1 MKKQWVLLAV
11 LAIIACNPVVAKV
24 TLPAIISD
32 NMVLQQDA
40 RVNIWGKAEPGET
53 ITIKP
58 SWATKAMTTIASG
71 DGKWTVKLKTPRATM
86 KKHSITVSGENTITV
101 SNILIGEVWLCGGQ
115 SNMLFP
121 VGKQEDV
128 KWQTGMEEAEKE
140 LQDANYPE
148 IRFFTVP
155 YCLAPDGERDDC
167 EGKWLVCTAE
177 STYNFS
183 AVGFVF
189 GRRLFNELH
198 TPVGLILSAKGDT
211 HVESWTKMD
220 VMKNNPLYTDVFD
233 EFGVENV
240 KQNKLYKVPSTLW
253 NGMIK
258 PILGYTVKGTIWY
271 QGEANAMRHAQY
283 QQVFTNM
290 INSWR
295 KEWEQPDMPFYFVQ
309 IAPFK
314 DQPAGI
320 REAQLQTWQGGL
332 KNLGMVVTTDVGDS
346 LDIHP
351 RNKRVP
357 GERLALWA
365 LAKQYGKNIAYSGP
379 LFKSMKL
386 SGNKLILS
394 FDYADNGLMTPN
406 NELVKGFYIAGAD
419 QQFYPSKAIINGS
432 CIEVFSSQVQEPV
445 AVRYAFANFFR
456 ANLYNKEGLPATP
469 FRSDSWSKK

>member
-1 MKKQWVLLAV
+1 MY
-11 LAIIACNPVVAKV
+11 
-24 TLPAIISD
+24 S
-32 NMVLQQDA
+32 
-40 RVNIWGKAEPGET
+40 
-53 ITIKP
+53 
-58 SWATKAMTTIASG
+58 
-71 DGKWTVKLKTPRATM
+71 
-86 KKHSITVSGENTITV
+86 
-101 SNILIGEVWLCGGQ
+101 
-115 SNMLFP
+115 
-121 VGKQEDV
+121 
-128 KWQTGMEEAEKE
+128 
-140 LQDANYPE
+140 
-148 IRFFTVP
+148 
-155 YCLAPDGERDDC
+155 
-167 EGKWLVCTAE
+167 
-177 STYNFS
+177 
-183 AVGFVF
+183 
-189 GRRLFNELH
+189 
-198 TPVGLILSAKGDT
+198 
-211 HVESWTKMD
+211 
-220 VMKNNPLYTDVFD
+220 
-233 EFGVENV
+233 
-240 KQNKLYKVPSTLW
+240 LW

-258 PILGYTVKGTIWY
+258 PILGYTVKGAIWY
-271 QGEANAMRHAQY
+271 QGEANAMRYAQY

-295 KEWEQPDMPFYFVQ
+295 KEWEQPDLPFYFVQ

-320 REAQLQTWQGGL
+320 REAQLQTWQGGV

-394 FDYADNGLMTPN
+394 FDYADNGLMTPD
-406 NELVKGFYIAGAD
+406 NEPVKGFYIAGAD
-419 QQFYPSKAIINGS
+419 QQFYPSKAIINGNR
-432 CIEVFSSQVQEPV
+432 IEVFSSQVREPV

>member
-11 LAIIACNPVVAKV
+11 LVIIACNPVVAKV

-32 NMVLQQDA
+32 NMVLQQGT

-53 ITIKP
+53 ITVKP
-58 SWATKAMTTIASG
+58 SWAAKAVTATASG
-71 DGKWTVKLKTPRATM
+71 DGKWTMKLKTPRATM
-86 KKHSITVSGENTITV
+86 KKQSITVSGENIITV

-121 VGKQEDV
+121 VGRQEDV

-148 IRFFTVP
+148 IRIFTVP

-167 EGKWLVCTAE
+167 EGKWLVCTPE
-177 STYNFS
+177 SAYNFS

-258 PILGYTVKGTIWY
+258 PILGYTVKGAIWY
-271 QGEANAMRHAQY
+271 QGEANAMRYAQY

-295 KEWEQPDMPFYFVQ
+295 KEWEQPDLPFYFVQ
-309 IAPFK
+309 IAP
-314 DQPAGI
+314 
-320 REAQLQTWQGGL
+320 WQGGV

-394 FDYADNGLMTPN
+394 FDYADNGLMTPD
-406 NELVKGFYIAGAD
+406 NEPVKGFYIAGAD
-419 QQFYPSKAIINGS
+419 QQFYPSKAIINGNR
-432 CIEVFSSQVQEPV
+432 IEVFSSQVREPV